1 MKPFN
6 NQALIVILLM
16 PFFYSCSTYQM
27 KMSDYCNEL
36 HSNQYDKAI
45 KSIERNKI
53 LKRKRNLLL
62 YNMELGRLYMLNNN
76 PEKSNEYFNAADAL
90 LESNYKNIKDVAVS
104 NLTNPMMETYRGE
117 EYEKLIVNYFKA
129 INYANLDKTED
140 AVVEARRITL
150 ALNRLN
156 EKFDSKLSRYSKDP
170 FLLNLQGLIY
180 EMNGDWNNAFIAYR
194 NAADVYLN
202 ANTSYYGVEIPA
214 QLKQD
219 LLYASHTMG
228 FADEQSRYENLFDQK
243 LNLQKSDS
251 SSELILFIE
260 QGSAPVKEDNSI
272 VITNTNGVGSYQYM
286 DRYGAYVSVPFNH
299 RNYGIK
305 DDKIS
310 KIRTIKISL
319 PSFRIVSNK
328 SNSIKINVNDSVYN
342 VELLEDLNI
351 LAIKTLDERYLSEI
365 SKAMARFLVKKTM
378 EVGSSKLAERLAQ
391 KNDDKMS
398 EKEKKENRENAENIG
413 KVVGFL
419 VNMTNTFTEKADTRT
434 WLSLPAYISY
444 VRVPLSNGVNK
455 IVLNSSGKIININ
468 VAAKKGLQLKSVILN

>member
-27 KMSDYCNEL
+27 RMSEYSYEL
-36 HSNQYDKAI
+36 HSHQYDKAI
-45 KSIERNKI
+45 KSIEKNKI
-53 LKRKRNLLL
+53 LKHKRNLLL

-76 PEKSNEYFNAADAL
+76 PQKSNEYFNAADAL
-90 LESNYKNIKDVAVS
+90 LESNYKNLKDVAVS
-104 NLTNPMMETYRGE
+104 NLTNPMLETYRGE
-117 EYEKLIVNYFKA
+117 EYEKLLVNYFKA

-150 ALNRLN
+150 ATNRLN
-156 EKFDSKLSRYSKDP
+156 EKFDSKTSRYSKDP

-219 LLYASHTMG
+219 LLYAANMIG
-228 FADEQSRYENLFDQK
+228 FSDEQSRYESLFGQK

-260 QGSAPVKEDNSI
+260 EGAAPVKEDNSI
-272 VITNTNGVGSYQYM
+272 VITNTNGIGSYQYM
-286 DRYGAYVSVPFNH
+286 DRNGTYVSVPFNH
-299 RNYGIK
+299 RSYGIK
-305 DDKIS
+305 DEKIS
-310 KIRTIKISL
+310 NIRTLKVSM
-319 PSFRIVSNK
+319 PAYRVVSNK
-328 SNSIKINVNDSVYN
+328 SNGVKINLNDSVYN
-342 VELLEDLNI
+342 AELVEDFNT
-351 LAIKTLDERYLSEI
+351 LAMKTLDERYLSEI
-365 SKAMARFLVKKTM
+365 AKAMARFLVKKAM
-378 EVGSSKLAERLAQ
+378 EAGSSKIAESLAK

-434 WLSLPAYISY
+434 WLSLPAFISY
-444 VRVPLSNGVNK
+444 VRIPLNEGENK
-455 IVLNSSGKIININ
+455 IVLNSSGKTININ
-468 VAAKKGLQLKSVILN
+468 VTAKKGLQLKSVMLN